1 MLLVVDV
8 SRVSLSADALDAAEA
23 TDAAD
28 VARDLV
34 FRSVA
39 VTGGGTG
46 GWGSGFRATSA
57 KLAVSCVAYGL
68 TLLQ

>member
-1 MLLVVDV
+1 MGAPVRERLRFVLLVVDV

-23 TDAAD
+23 TDSAD

-39 VTGGGTG
+39 VTGG
-46 GWGSGFRATSA
+46 
-57 KLAVSCVAYGL
+57 
-68 TLLQ
+68 

>member
-8 SRVSLSADALDAAEA
+8 SRVSLSADALDAAET

-39 VTGGGTG
+39 VTGG
-46 GWGSGFRATSA
+46 WGSGFCATSA
-57 KLAVSCVAYGL
+57 KLAASYVAYGL